1 MNVYSNQKTKLLNKK
16 KNPITTKNFMV
27 MGFLLADVN
36 GLEPL
41 TLRTSSVICT
51 PLQLLKQR
59 IYAEKEQYRI
69 AKNKTVAHE
78 LHTRSLRCKSKH

>member
-1 MNVYSNQKTKLLNKK
+1 
-16 KNPITTKNFMV
+16 
-27 MGFLLADVN
+27 MGFLLVDVN

-59 IYAEKEQYRI
+59 IYAGKEQYRI
-69 AKNKTVAHE
+69 AKNKTVAHK
-78 LHTRSLRCKSKH
+78 LHTKNDLKASFYVKTPFEIFVFFCF

>member
-1 MNVYSNQKTKLLNKK
+1 
-16 KNPITTKNFMV
+16 
-27 MGFLLADVN
+27 MGFLLVDVN

-59 IYAEKEQYRI
+59 IYAGKEQYRV
-69 AKNKTVAHE
+69 AKNKTVAHK
-78 LHTRSLRCKSKH
+78 LHTKNDPKILLRDFLYRLKVGKIGHLEVEMTVRM

>member
-1 MNVYSNQKTKLLNKK
+1 
-16 KNPITTKNFMV
+16 
-27 MGFLLADVN
+27 MGFLLVDVN

-59 IYAEKEQYRI
+59 IYAGREQYRV
-69 AKNKTVAHE
+69 AKNKTVAHK
-78 LHTRSLRCKSKH
+78 LHTKKNDLKASFYVKTPFEIFVFFCF